1 MRCDSRLAT
10 KKPELP
16 AFSWLRALHPALSL
30 RQRLDAFGAQRLADE
45 NTLFKHPHALEIR
58 FEFVPGRAHGVA
70 ATVAEH
76 RPLATHFTLRHD
88 GSPRLVSIS
97 EKT

>member
-1 MRCDSRLAT
+1 MRCGSRLET
-10 KKPELP
+10 KKPGTP
-16 AFSWLRALHPALSL
+16 AFGLISTLRPALSL
-30 RQRLDAFGAQRLADE
+30 RQCLDALGAQRLADE
-45 NTLFKHPHALEIR
+45 NAFFKHPHALKVW
-58 FEFVPGRAHGVA
+58 FEFVPCRAQGVA

-97 EKT
+97 EKS